1 MLLRFEQGDMSS
13 TEIDELLE
21 LMDHAESQV
30 EEAIAQQ
37 LEHQV
42 PAVNMDMG
50 EWATVLESIV
60 AVDRISAK
68 RTLRL
73 SFAKWAAAAVLLI
86 TLGFAAYFYLQPGRQ
101 SKGTDYAGQIT
112 PGKNDA
118 VLTLADGSKISLT
131 DAGNGELVKAPGVRI
146 VKSADGSL
154 IYTVDTTGLEQSSNT
169 ANLVYNTI
177 STPRG
182 GEYQVNLPDGTKVW
196 LNAASSLKFPQSF
209 RNLKE
214 RRVELNGEA
223 YFEVSKRKN
232 QPFIVA
238 SADFG
243 HDRAQEIEVLGTHF
257 NISAYADDVATKTT
271 LLEGSV
277 RVREVRSSGNPNTA
291 ILVPGQQAVIGN
303 GKLST
308 LMVDTEEAI
317 AWKNGNF
324 IFDNA
329 DIESIMRRVSRW
341 YNVEVV
347 YQGKIPEA
355 NFMGTV
361 SRFSNVS
368 EILDILEATKT
379 VHFKIEGRRITVMP

>member
-21 LMDHAESQV
+21 LMDRAESQV

-42 PAVNMDMG
+42 PAVNMEMG

-60 AVDRISAK
+60 AVDRISSK

-101 SKGTDYAGQIT
+101 SRATNYAGQIM

-118 VLTLADGSKISLT
+118 ILTLADGSKISLT
-131 DAGNGELVKAPGVRI
+131 DAGNGELVKAPGLRI

-154 IYTVDTTGLEQSSNT
+154 IYTVDTTGLEQNNNT
-169 ANLVYNTI
+169 ASLVYNTI

-223 YFEVSKRKN
+223 YFEVSKCKN
-232 QPFIVA
+232 QPFIVT

-243 HDRAQEIEVLGTHF
+243 HARAQEIEVLGTHF
-257 NISAYADDVATKTT
+257 NISAYADDASTRTT

-277 RVREVRSSGNPNTA
+277 RVREMRSSGNSNTA
-291 ILVPGQQAVIGN
+291 ILVPGQQAIIGH

-324 IFDNA
+324 IFDNT

-341 YNVEVV
+341 YNVDVV

-355 NFMGTV
+355 SFMGTV

-368 EILDILEATKT
+368 EVLDILEATKT